1 MLFYILICLYHK
13 GKSKESYG
21 KCVNFLQKE
30 IPIDRRD
37 DDGNQNINEMYIA
50 FDNYNVTYKEKEDI
64 VQKNNKEFTKI
75 GIYLRKKWELEN
87 SKKITE
93 RSIVRCMKKNLRFF
107 SYAVLK
113 MKKVF
118 PDDFAKVKNYYLQ
131 KKLFD
136 EIGENNPYWTY

>member
-1 MLFYILICLYHK
+1 M
-13 GKSKESYG
+13 
-21 KCVNFLQKE
+21 NFLQKE

-50 FDNYNVTYKEKEDI
+50 FDNCKVTYKEKEDI

-107 SYAVLK
+107 SHAVLE

-118 PDDFAKVKNYYLQ
+118 PDDFA
-131 KKLFD
+131 
-136 EIGENNPYWTY
+136 EIGENDPYWTY